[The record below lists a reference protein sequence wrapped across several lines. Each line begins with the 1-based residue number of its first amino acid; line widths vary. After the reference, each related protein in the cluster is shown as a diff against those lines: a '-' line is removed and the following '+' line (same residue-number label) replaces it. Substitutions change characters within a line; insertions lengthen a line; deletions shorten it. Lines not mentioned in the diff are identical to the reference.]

1 MNAHTRAVSG
11 LGHCKPFATRHSRS
25 NMVFT
30 EKSLR
35 QSLLQATEG
44 LLYPSETDEPLVYFE
59 WDLSGNAPLSE
70 QAVRKYTDNPRQIS
84 VKKQPLDDFFGQVTE
99 IKEWYHADE
108 LKQVEQFKELQRQ
121 ITGNL
126 TDIQVFR
133 VGKIDID
140 VYVVG
145 KTPSGKWAGISTKVT
160 ET

>member
-1 MNAHTRAVSG
+1 MNGNPRAVTG
-11 LGHCKPFATRHSRS
+11 IRRCKPFATRHSRS
-25 NMVFT
+25 DMVFT

-44 LLYPSETDEPLVYFE
+44 LLYPSETDEPFVYFE

-70 QAVRKYTDNPRQIS
+70 QAVRKYTDKARQVS
-84 VKKQPLDDFFGQVTE
+84 VGKQPLDDFFGPVTE
-99 IKEWYHADE
+99 TKDWHHADE
-108 LKQVEQFKELQRQ
+108 IKQVEQFKALQKQ
-121 ITGNL
+121 ITENL

-133 VGKIDID
+133 VGKTDID

-145 KTPSGKWAGISTKVT
+145 RTPSGKWAGISTKVT